1 MRRVCGSARL
11 RQQEVKVALVKIV
24 ARDERYSLRAEPYA
38 RHGCPELLDPVGTA
52 RHGPVVVPAS
62 GHRAPRTGRVLTRN
76 WILCGRT
83 GLSWT
88 GWPWAF
94 SLRSRSQCSPT
105 VLSDSRA

>member
-1 MRRVCGSARL
+1 
-11 RQQEVKVALVKIV
+11 
-24 ARDERYSLRAEPYA
+24 
-38 RHGCPELLDPVGTA
+38 
-52 RHGPVVVPAS
+52 VVVPAS